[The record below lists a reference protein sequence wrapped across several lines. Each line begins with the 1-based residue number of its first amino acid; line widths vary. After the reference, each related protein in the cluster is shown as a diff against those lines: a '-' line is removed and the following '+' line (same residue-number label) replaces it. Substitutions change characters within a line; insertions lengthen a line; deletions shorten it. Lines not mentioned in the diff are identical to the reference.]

1 MVSLLSLVRAGLAWS
16 VEQLLF
22 SVHDMGNSFTRMKK
36 TPKENK
42 ETSLFVSFSRQT
54 VITCQPFGL
63 SASAKWHISKM
74 MSIVGLSAGT
84 EVITKD
90 WN

>member
-36 TPKENK
+36 TPDKFKRFRKENK
-42 ETSLFVSFSRQT
+42 EASLFVSFSLQT
-54 VITCQPFGL
+54 VITCQPFGFL
-63 SASAKWHISKM
+63 LPLNGM
-74 MSIVGLSAGT
+74 LIVGLSAGT
-84 EVITKD
+84 EVIAKD
-90 WN
+90 

>member
-1 MVSLLSLVRAGLAWS
+1 MVSLLSLIRAGLAWS

-42 ETSLFVSFSRQT
+42 EASLFVSFSSQT
-54 VITCQPFGL
+54 VMSTLWPFCF
-63 SASAKWHISKM
+63 ISKM

-84 EVITKD
+84 EVIAKD
-90 WN
+90 